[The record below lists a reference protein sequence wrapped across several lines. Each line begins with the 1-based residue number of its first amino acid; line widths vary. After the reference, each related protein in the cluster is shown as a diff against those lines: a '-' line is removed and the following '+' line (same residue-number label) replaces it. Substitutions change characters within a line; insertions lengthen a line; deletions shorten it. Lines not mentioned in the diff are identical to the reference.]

1 MALRMR
7 ARHRFASTAAAI
19 SLGAAALVGAL
30 GAAHAE
36 KLRLGNEGVYPPFS
50 MISSNGTLTGV
61 EADLAREMC
70 KRMNVECEFVI
81 MDYKAL
87 IPSLLQGKFDA
98 LVSQTAPTPERMQRL
113 SFSRRLFA
121 NFSTF
126 AVPLNSSYVFTKE
139 GLRGKGVKIGLQRG
153 GAGVKYLQDLLGDA
167 VEQVLYDNP
176 DQIRMD
182 LLAGR
187 INAGF
192 MARINTT
199 IELIN
204 KPEGKDWKLDGGEH
218 WIGDPAIPESER
230 GSGWVVKKGDE
241 ALLKRMD
248 AALAAIIAD
257 CTYTQIRKAY
267 LSITT
272 LPEDAACAAKTH

>member
-1 MALRMR
+1 MAPRMR
-7 ARHRFASTAAAI
+7 ASHRFASTAGALCIA
-19 SLGAAALVGAL
+19 AAALMAL
-30 GAAHAE
+30 PARRRAE

-50 MISSNGTLTGV
+50 MISSTGSLTGA

-70 KRMNVECEFVI
+70 KRMNVECEFVV

-126 AVPLNSSYVFTKE
+126 TVPVNSNYVFTKE

-218 WIGDPAIPESER
+218 WIGDPTIPENER
-230 GSGWVVKKGDE
+230 GSGWAVKKGDE
-241 ALLKRMD
+241 ALLSAWTPRSSDHRRLHLHEDPQGLPQYHD
-248 AALAAIIAD
+248 AAG
-257 CTYTQIRKAY
+257 
-267 LSITT
+267 
-272 LPEDAACAAKTH
+272 

>member
-1 MALRMR
+1 MALWIL
-7 ARHRFASTAAAI
+7 ARHRFAVAAGGLCIA
-19 SLGAAALVGAL
+19 AAALIGAI
-30 GAAHAE
+30 GAARAE

-50 MISSNGTLTGV
+50 MISSTGVLTGA

-70 KRMNVECEFVI
+70 SRMNVECEFVV

-87 IPSLLQGKFDA
+87 IPSLLQGKIDA
-98 LVSQTAPTPERMQRL
+98 LVSQTAPTPERSQRL
-113 SFSRRLFA
+113 SFTRRLYA

-126 AVPLNSSYVFTKE
+126 AVSANSNYVFTRE
-139 GLRGKGVKIGLQRG
+139 GLRGKGVKIGVQRG
-153 GAGVKYLQDLLGDA
+153 GAGVNYLRELFGDA
-167 VEQVLYDNP
+167 IEQVLYDNP

-199 IELIN
+199 IELIS

-218 WIGDPAIPESER
+218 WIGDPTIPENER
-230 GSGWVVKKGDE
+230 GSGWAVKKGDE
-241 ALLKRMD
+241 ALLRRMD
-248 AALAAIIAD
+248 AALASIIAD
-257 CTYTQIRKAY
+257 CTYTKIRKAY
-267 LSITT
+267 LNITT
-272 LPEDAACAAKTH
+272 LPDDAACAAKTQ